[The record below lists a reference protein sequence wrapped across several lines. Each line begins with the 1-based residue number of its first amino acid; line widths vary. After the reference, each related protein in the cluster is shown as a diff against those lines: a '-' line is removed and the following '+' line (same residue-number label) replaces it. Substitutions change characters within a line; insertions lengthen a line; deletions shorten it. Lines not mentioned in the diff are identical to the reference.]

1 MIDYSAI
8 VEGVAQFGIMLLL
21 VVRVVFL
28 LVGPY
33 IIYKAF
39 KETQRAAARAV
50 MDEDMG
56 YGCGLLVLLLLY
68 AGNLY
73 GLARLVLAKLGVQI

>member
-1 MIDYSAI
+1 MIDASAI
-8 VEGVAQFGIMLLL
+8 SEGIAQFGIMLLL

-28 LVGPY
+28 IVGPY
-33 IIYKAF
+33 ILYVAF
-39 KETQRAAARAV
+39 KETQKAAARAV